1 MIALK
6 KNTEQR
12 AIEKVSETTNKN
24 EPVSCHK
31 FGFEGRHIP
40 NSRSVEENSAI
51 IADLVVDED
60 DNGEGDGRDPPL
72 ECQRVHPQPLVHAR
86 AVGEEGGQGGLEE
99 ETKVQE
105 GVVHS
110 LLEHRVAPCLADDE
124 IGPLHDHDG
133 DEECRVAGV
142 LQNLAVSAKVRSI

>member
-1 MIALK
+1 ML
-6 KNTEQR
+6 
-12 AIEKVSETTNKN
+12 VTN
-24 EPVSCHK
+24 
-31 FGFEGRHIP
+31 
-40 NSRSVEENSAI
+40 
-51 IADLVVDED
+51 LVVDKD
-60 DNGEGDGRDPPL
+60 DNGKGNRRYPPL
-72 ECQRVHPQPLVHAR
+72 KCQRVHSESLVHAR
-86 AVGEEGGQGGLEE
+86 RVGEKGGQGGLEE
-99 ETKVQE
+99 ESKVQE